1 MNEGRAA
8 PGQGIPQWVVLLI
21 AVVALVIST
30 AALTATLVGRPS
42 PGAPNG
48 GMMGDYGGGGGM
60 MGGYGPG
67 GGGMMGGYGPGGG
80 GMMGGYGPGGGA
92 GAASGPQ
99 PGDPGFA
106 AGTVSTPRVIRVLA
120 GPGFTFSPSEIA
132 VARGETVTF
141 QVTTMGPVSHEF
153 MVGPS
158 ESVTEHQEGVPEI
171 EDIGMMD
178 TKSLTVTFD
187 APGPYAFAC
196 HVAGHYEAGMR
207 GTITVVG

>member
-1 MNEGRAA
+1 
-8 PGQGIPQWVVLLI
+8 VVLLI
-21 AVVALVIST
+21 AVLALVIST
-30 AALTATLVGRPS
+30 AALTAMLVGRPS
-42 PGAPNG
+42 PGASNG
-48 GMMGDYGGGGGM
+48 GMMGGYGGGGM

-67 GGGMMGGYGPGGG
+67 GGGMMGGYGE
-80 GMMGGYGPGGGA
+80 GGGA

-120 GPGFTFSPSEIA
+120 GPGLSFSPSEIA

-187 APGPYAFAC
+187 ERGPYAFAC

>member
-48 GMMGDYGGGGGM
+48 GMMGD
-60 MGGYGPG
+60 
-67 GGGMMGGYGPGGG
+67 YGPGGG

-187 APGPYAFAC
+187 EPGPYAFAC

>member
-42 PGAPNG
+42 PGAQNG
-48 GMMGDYGGGGGM
+48 GMMGDYGGM
-60 MGGYGPG
+60 MGDYG
-67 GGGMMGGYGPGGG
+67 GGG

-120 GPGFTFSPSEIA
+120 GPGLSFSPSEIA
-132 VARGETVTF
+132 VVRGETVTF

-187 APGPYAFAC
+187 EPGPYAFAC

>member
-21 AVVALVIST
+21 AVVVLVIST
-30 AALTATLVGRPS
+30 AALTAMLVGRPS

-48 GMMGDYGGGGGM
+48 GMGGYGGGGM

-67 GGGMMGGYGPGGG
+67 GGGMMGGYGQ
-80 GMMGGYGPGGGA
+80 GGGA

-120 GPGFTFSPSEIA
+120 GPGLSFSPSEIA
-132 VARGETVTF
+132 VVRGETVTF

-187 APGPYAFAC
+187 EPGPYAFAC

>member
-67 GGGMMGGYGPGGG
+67 GG
-80 GMMGGYGPGGGA
+80 A

-120 GPGFTFSPSEIA
+120 GPGLSFSPSEIA
-132 VARGETVTF
+132 VVRGETVTF

-158 ESVTEHQEGVPEI
+158 GSVTEHQEGVPEI
-171 EDIGMMD
+171 EDIGMME

-187 APGPYAFAC
+187 EPGPYAFAC

>member
-48 GMMGDYGGGGGM
+48 GM
-60 MGGYGPG
+60 
-67 GGGMMGGYGPGGG
+67 
-80 GMMGGYGPGGGA
+80 GGYGPGGGA

-99 PGDPGFA
+99 LGDPGFA

-120 GPGFTFSPSEIA
+120 GPGLSFSPSEIA
-132 VARGETVTF
+132 VVRGETVTF

-187 APGPYAFAC
+187 EPGPYAFAC

>member
-21 AVVALVIST
+21 AVLALVIST
-30 AALTATLVGRPS
+30 AALTAMLVGRPS

-48 GMMGDYGGGGGM
+48 GMMGDYG
-60 MGGYGPG
+60 
-67 GGGMMGGYGPGGG
+67 GGG

-120 GPGFTFSPSEIA
+120 GPGLSFSPSEIA
-132 VARGETVTF
+132 VVRGETVTF

-171 EDIGMMD
+171 EDIGMME

-187 APGPYAFAC
+187 EPGPYAFAC

>member
-80 GMMGGYGPGGGA
+80 A

-120 GPGFTFSPSEIA
+120 GPGLSFSPSEIA
-132 VARGETVTF
+132 VVRGETVTF
-141 QVTTMGPVSHEF
+141 QVTTMGLVSHEF

-158 ESVTEHQEGVPEI
+158 ESVAEHQEGVPEI
-171 EDIGMMD
+171 EDIGMME
-178 TKSLTVTFD
+178 TKSLTYTFD
-187 APGPYAFAC
+187 EPGPYAFAC